1 MKIRSIALVATLAAV
16 AAWPSLVSAE
26 SASQDRQTI
35 TPAFR
40 DAIPNIPGK
49 SLVAIV
55 VSYPPGG
62 ATRAHYHPRSSFVK
76 GYVLS
81 GSIRS

>member
-1 MKIRSIALVATLAAV
+1 MKIRSIALAATLAAV
-16 AAWPSLVSAE
+16 AAWPGLMSSEA
-26 SASQDRQTI
+26 ASQDRQST

-40 DAIPNIPGK
+40 EAIPNIPGK

-62 ATRAHYHPRSSFVK
+62 A
-76 GYVLS
+76 
-81 GSIRS
+81 

>member
-1 MKIRSIALVATLAAV
+1 MKIRSIALAATLV
-16 AAWPSLVSAE
+16 ALVASPGLLSAE
-26 SASQDRQTI
+26 AASQERETI

-40 DAIPNIPGK
+40 EAIPNIPGK

-62 ATRAHYHPRSSFVK
+62 A
-76 GYVLS
+76 
-81 GSIRS
+81 